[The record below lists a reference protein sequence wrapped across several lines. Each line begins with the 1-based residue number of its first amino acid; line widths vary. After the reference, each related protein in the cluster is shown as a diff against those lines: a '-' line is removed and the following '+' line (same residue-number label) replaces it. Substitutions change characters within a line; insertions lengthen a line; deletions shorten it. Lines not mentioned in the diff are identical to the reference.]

1 MKKANKIIFALLCV
15 FTIGAVSLN
24 SAFAAV
30 TEHYSQ
36 SATVSGGKIT
46 AHATYYQSGD
56 KRWSVIWAHLLSNYN
71 NVKSSGVKT
80 IREWK
85 DEYTYIVGGQLYK
98 VDYSYMT
105 INLGSHTFTFKR

>member
-1 MKKANKIIFALLCV
+1 MKKVKNIIFALSCV
-15 FTIGAVSLN
+15 FAIGIMSMT
-24 SAFAAV
+24 STFAAV
-30 TEHYSQ
+30 TEHYTQ

-56 KRWSVIWAHLLSNYN
+56 KRWSILWSHSLSNYN

-85 DEYTYIVGGQLYK
+85 DEHTFIVGGQLYK
-98 VDYSYMT
+98 VDFSYMT
-105 INLGSHTFTFKR
+105 TNLGSHTFTFTR

>member
-1 MKKANKIIFALLCV
+1 MKKAKKIIFALLCV

-46 AHATYYQSGD
+46 AHATYYQSEINDG
-56 KRWSVIWAHLLSNYN
+56 LLFGHIYYQI
-71 NVKSSGVKT
+71 T
-80 IREWK
+80 
-85 DEYTYIVGGQLYK
+85 T
-98 VDYSYMT
+98 M
-105 INLGSHTFTFKR
+105 